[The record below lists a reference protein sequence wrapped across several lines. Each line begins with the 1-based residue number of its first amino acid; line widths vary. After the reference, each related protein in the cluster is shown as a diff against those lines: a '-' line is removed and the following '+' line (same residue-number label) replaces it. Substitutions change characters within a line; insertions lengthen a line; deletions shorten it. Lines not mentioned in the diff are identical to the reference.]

1 MKLIYRFRAV
11 FLLLALATTLSL
23 IAADYAE
30 ARRGF
35 SFGGRGLRTFSVPKA
50 TPTAPRR
57 AQPLQNTQTP
67 RQGTSPSLAARQNP
81 ATSPRRGLFGGGF
94 FGSMMGGL
102 LLGGLIGMLLGHG
115 IGGFAGMLGL
125 LLQLAIIGGI
135 IMFFMRRRQP
145 EPQPAYAPAGL
156 ASSRLSQFSGQR
168 ENGGSSGFKVPDIGG
183 TPASSAASSTPFS
196 EGDEIGITPE
206 DLDTFEKLLTDIQEA
221 FGREDYTT
229 LRGLSTT
236 EAFGFLAED
245 LGKAASAGLVNEVRD
260 IKLLQ
265 GDLSEAWREG
275 AQDYATVAMR
285 YTSIDVT
292 RDRATN
298 RVVEG
303 DPDTPSEVTELW
315 TFVRENGGN
324 WRLSAIQQAG

>member
-1 MKLIYRFRAV
+1 MSLIHRFRAIIV
-11 FLLLALATTLSL
+11 LLAFAATFSL

-35 SFGGRGLRTFSVPKA
+35 SFGGRGARTFSVPKA
-50 TPTAPRR
+50 TPTAPRK

-67 RQGTSPSLAARQNP
+67 RQNASPSQATRQNS

-135 IMFFMRRRQP
+135 FMFFMRRRQP
-145 EPQPAYAPAGL
+145 EPEPAYAPAGL
-156 ASSRLSQFSGQR
+156 ASARLSQFSGER
-168 ENGGSSGFKVPDIGG
+168 RGGSSPGFRVPDIGG
-183 TPASSAASSTPFS
+183 TSAPAAASSTAFS
-196 EGDEIGITPE
+196 EGDEIGITAE
-206 DLDTFEKLLTDIQEA
+206 DLDTFEKLLSEIQEA

-229 LRGLSTT
+229 LRNLSTT

-245 LGKAASAGLVNEVRD
+245 LGKAASAGLVNEIRD

-285 YTSIDVT
+285 YSSIDVT
-292 RDRATN
+292 RERATN
-298 RVVEG
+298 GIVEG
-303 DPDTPSEVTELW
+303 DPDTPSEATELW